1 MALAEAKQQGKT
13 IEAAPAQQ
21 CGAVIDMMAA
31 LKKSQ
36 PATADA
42 VNKKANTVT
51 STTPSTALTG
61 RALKI
66 VLALKSN

>member
-1 MALAEAKQQGKT
+1 
-13 IEAAPAQQ
+13 
-21 CGAVIDMMAA
+21 MMAA